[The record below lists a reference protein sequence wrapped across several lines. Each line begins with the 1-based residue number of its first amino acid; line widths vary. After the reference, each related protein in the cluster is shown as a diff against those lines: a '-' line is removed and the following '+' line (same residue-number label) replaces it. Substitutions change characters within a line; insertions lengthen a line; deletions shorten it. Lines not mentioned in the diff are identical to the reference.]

1 MSQSARRS
9 RGFHSFKPAAGVFRV
24 SGSTSDRVDLD
35 GSGRVVADA
44 VMKDGIE
51 PERHSASG
59 VRVYRLGAWT
69 CWRPT

>member
-24 SGSTSDRVDLD
+24 SGSAFDRVDLD
-35 GSGRVVADA
+35 GLGRVAAGSIV
-44 VMKDGIE
+44 KDGIG

-59 VRVYRLGAWT
+59 VPIYGLGACT
-69 CWRPT
+69 C